1 MLCFQIRNEFVLLGR
16 FYRRLAFAGVT
27 SVIPRRLLVME
38 IITVIVMRRIVM
50 FGPRFQVDV
59 WQLSARHS
67 LVVTVAIDCRL
78 DFSHV
83 HRSILVPAS
92 TPSSALQLSS
102 EGAAE
107 VPKMSVFTTRCYAS
121 RGTSHGSVSVS
132 VCGCVCHKSE
142 FY

>member
-1 MLCFQIRNEFVLLGR
+1 MLSNSERVCTFGSLLSAARVCRSYISNTKEAADDGNNNRNSSL
-16 FYRRLAFAGVT
+16 
-27 SVIPRRLLVME
+27 MW
-38 IITVIVMRRIVM
+38 RIVI

-107 VPKMSVFTTRCYAS
+107 VPKMSVFYYFCTLYQRYKLETEYAPATRLICIA
-121 RGTSHGSVSVS
+121 
-132 VCGCVCHKSE
+132 
-142 FY
+142 

>member
-1 MLCFQIRNEFVLLGR
+1 MILASPLHLAMLSNSERICTPGSLLSAARVCRGYISNTKEAAGDGNNNRNSSL
-16 FYRRLAFAGVT
+16 
-27 SVIPRRLLVME
+27 MW
-38 IITVIVMRRIVM
+38 RIVM

-107 VPKMSVFTTRCYAS
+107 VPKMSVFLLLLYFIPK
-121 RGTSHGSVSVS
+121 V
-132 VCGCVCHKSE
+132 
-142 FY
+142 